1 MCSWG
6 SFGQIKS
13 KGAVH
18 IMFFK
23 KAVNCELAVP
33 VPNLLLNILA
43 KCDLA
48 INLAYIFLSKDQA
61 NKVFVYQILQI
72 YIGCMSIRKLPIKIV
87 IYYSNFCLLGA

>member
-1 MCSWG
+1 LTTSFQKNIDYFANFGVCSWG

-33 VPNLLLNILA
+33 VPNLLAMCAQTRYIL
-43 KCDLA
+43 CE
-48 INLAYIFLSKDQA
+48 
-61 NKVFVYQILQI
+61 V
-72 YIGCMSIRKLPIKIV
+72 
-87 IYYSNFCLLGA
+87 

>member
-13 KGAVH
+13 KGTVH

-33 VPNLLLNILA
+33 VPNLLAMCELA
-43 KCDLA
+43 IFYEKCD
-48 INLAYIFLSKDQA
+48 LAYIFLLKDQA
-61 NKVFVYQILQI
+61 NKVL
-72 YIGCMSIRKLPIKIV
+72 YIKFYKYI
-87 IYYSNFCLLGA
+87 